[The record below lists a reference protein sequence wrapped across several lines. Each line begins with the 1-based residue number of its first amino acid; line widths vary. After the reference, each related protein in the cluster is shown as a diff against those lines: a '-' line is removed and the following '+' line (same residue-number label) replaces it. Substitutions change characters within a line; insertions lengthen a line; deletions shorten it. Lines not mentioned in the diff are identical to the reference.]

1 MKELC
6 NMSDEELLE
15 IIKAKMEKGQEEYGD
30 NDLDRYNLYD
40 IFEELADSINIAKRF
55 VNKLKHLDDPND
67 FEKSIIEGDNIIM
80 SDLIAA
86 LDDCVSLL
94 KDLDGGLSKEAKN
107 DDKGGVRIGIGDIN
121 NFKEDDK

>member
-1 MKELC
+1 
-6 NMSDEELLE
+6 MSDEELLD

-30 NDLDRYNLYD
+30 TDLDRYNLYD
-40 IFEELADSINIAKRF
+40 IFEELADSFNIAKIF
-55 VNKLKHLDDPND
+55 VNKLKHLDDLND
-67 FEKSIIEGDNIIM
+67 FEKSIVEGDNIIM

-94 KDLDGGLSKEAKN
+94 KDLDEGLSKEAKN